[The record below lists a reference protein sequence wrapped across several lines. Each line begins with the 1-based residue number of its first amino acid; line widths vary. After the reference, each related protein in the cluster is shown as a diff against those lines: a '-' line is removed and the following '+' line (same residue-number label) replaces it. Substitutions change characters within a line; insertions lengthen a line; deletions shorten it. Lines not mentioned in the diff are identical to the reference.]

1 MTSLSEEN
9 YLKAIF
15 GLSQVN
21 GSKITP
27 TAIAAALEN
36 NPASVIDMLK
46 KLTEKKLIN
55 YDKKKGAKLTDKGYK
70 SAVQI
75 VRKHRL
81 WEVFLLDKLG
91 YTWDEVHDIAEQLEH
106 VQQHDLADRLEKF
119 LGYPEYDP
127 HGDPI
132 PDASGQIINAYTT
145 MLYEIEEGKTC
156 TVAAVR
162 DTSTDFLQYLHKL
175 NISIGTKLKVVEK
188 ISYDD
193 SVIIQAGKNNM
204 TVSRKFAENILVK

>member
-46 KLTEKKLIN
+46 KLTDKKLIN

-70 SAVQI
+70 AAVQI
-75 VRKHRL
+75 VRRHRL

-106 VQQHDLADRLEKF
+106 VQQDDLADRLEKF

-132 PDASGQIINAYTT
+132 PDASGQITNAYTT
-145 MLYEIEEGKTC
+145 MLYEIEEGKSC

-162 DTSTDFLQYLHKL
+162 DTSTEFLQYLHKL
-175 NISIGTKLKVVEK
+175 NISIGTKLKVIEK
-188 ISYDD
+188 IAFDE

-204 TVSRKFAENILVK
+204 TVSKKFAENILVK